1 VLFTSYEMLSRVYS
15 RLKPG
20 LEDLGLS
27 VYRQGEEERSR
38 LLRQFTENISSV
50 LFATESFWEG
60 IDAPGQTLE
69 MVVLCRLPFRVPTEP
84 VQVARMEAIRKRGG
98 NPFLELSLPE
108 AVMKLR
114 QGFGRL
120 MRRTTDR
127 GIVLIPDVRIVSK
140 SYGKLFIA
148 SLPDTQRSIK
158 EAKEVLN
165 DLENFLAS
173 VI

>member
-1 VLFTSYEMLSRVYS
+1 
-15 RLKPG
+15 
-20 LEDLGLS
+20 
-27 VYRQGEEERSR
+27 
-38 LLRQFTENISSV
+38 
-50 LFATESFWEG
+50 
-60 IDAPGQTLE
+60 
-69 MVVLCRLPFRVPTEP
+69 
-84 VQVARMEAIRKRGG
+84 
-98 NPFLELSLPE
+98 
-108 AVMKLR
+108 MKLR